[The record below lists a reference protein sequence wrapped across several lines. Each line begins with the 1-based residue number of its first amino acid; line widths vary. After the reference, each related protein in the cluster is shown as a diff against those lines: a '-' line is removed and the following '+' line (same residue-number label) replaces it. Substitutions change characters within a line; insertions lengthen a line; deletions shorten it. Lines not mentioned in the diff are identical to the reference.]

1 MNVVGGNLN
10 RPLSMADMD
19 KALEDIELLLKEH
32 WSAFHA
38 FMITQPDLCFIEK
51 WESCTKL
58 KFKLRYPEKVTIKNY
73 VLIAEMVASAVNG
86 AYTFLAV
93 LTGQGQHQRPERD
106 HL

>member
-32 WSAFHA
+32 WSVFHA
-38 FMITQPDLCFIEK
+38 FIITQPDLCFIEK
-51 WESCTKL
+51 WKSCTKL
-58 KFKLRYPEKVTIKNY
+58 KFKLRYP
-73 VLIAEMVASAVNG
+73 EMVASAVNG

>member
-32 WSAFHA
+32 WSVFH
-38 FMITQPDLCFIEK
+38 DLCFIEK